1 MRYIAIL
8 FLFTGICMGAV
19 AQRRTNVISPDGN
32 LKYSLDLKKKTII
45 YTVSYKGKRIIND
58 SPLSLDFA
66 DGAFGNDISF
76 GKPTTRVVDENY
88 SLTVGKAK
96 TVRDHCRETL
106 IPLKETKGLRRQLN
120 LVVRVYDEGVA
131 FRYEIP
137 AAENWKSYVLNDEY
151 STFNIAGDPE
161 VKALYRENFNT
172 SHEGYYQ
179 NDKLSKIPQDTLID
193 LPVLIQFPDNIFMSV
208 TEASLRNYAGMYLKK
223 RNGILTSQLSP
234 WQGQTKIKVKAVLP
248 HKTPWRVMLISDRVG
263 ALIESNIITSLNEP
277 TRISDLSWIHPGKT
291 SFYWWNGDIAPDTSF
306 EPGNN
311 YEFNKYY
318 IDFSAKNGLAYS
330 SVIGY
335 AGHPWYQNNGGQSYQ
350 PGPGTDITKVALGLD
365 MDGLTEYAR
374 SKGVGIHLWVHWKA
388 LYPKLEEA
396 FKKFEKWGIKGMMV
410 DFMDRDDQEMVVI
423 QENILKSA
431 AAHKLYIQF
440 HGAYK
445 PTGMHR
451 TYPNEFTREGTY
463 NYENNKWSEK
473 PISPDHDLDIVFTRM
488 IAGATDYHLGGFRAV
503 PPGQFKPHFIRPLMV
518 GTRCH
523 MLAMYVVLESYLAS
537 LCDYPD
543 AYEGQPGFGFLKE
556 VPTTWDESRVLDAKV
571 SKYII
576 VARRKNLDWYI
587 GAITNS
593 EARDISIDLS
603 TLTDGS
609 YHGVIYKDSKDSEKL
624 PNQLREESFEVKPG
638 QQQSIHLAAGGGAV
652 IVLKK

>member
-1 MRYIAIL
+1 MRFIATL
-8 FLFTGICMGAV
+8 LLFTSICAGAA
-19 AQRRTNVISPDGN
+19 AQRRTIVTSPNGN
-32 LKYSLDLKKKTII
+32 LKYSLDLKKKTIV
-45 YTVSYKGKRIIND
+45 YTVSYKGKRIVNE
-58 SPLSLDFA
+58 SSLSLEFA
-66 DGAFGNDISF
+66 DGAFGNDLSL

-179 NDKLSKIPQDTLID
+179 NDKLSKIPPDTLID
-193 LPVLIQFPDNIFMSV
+193 LPVLIQFPDSVFMSV

-248 HKTPWRVMLISDRVG
+248 HKTPWRVMLISNRVG

-291 SFYWWNGDIAPDTSF
+291 SFYWWNGEIVPDTSF
-306 EPGNN
+306 DPGNN
-311 YEFNKYY
+311 YETNKYY
-318 IDFSAKNGLAYS
+318 IDFSARNGLAYS

-335 AGHPWYQNNGGQSYQ
+335 AGHPWYKNDGGQSYQ
-350 PGPGTDITKVALGLD
+350 PGPGTDITKLALGLD
-365 MDGLTEYAR
+365 MDRIADYAK

-396 FKKFEKWGIKGMMV
+396 FTKFEKWGIKGMMV

-423 QENILKSA
+423 QENILKAA

-463 NYENNKWSEK
+463 NYENNKWNEK
-473 PISPDHDLDIVFTRM
+473 PVSPDHDLDIVFTRM

-503 PPGQFKPHFIRPLMV
+503 PPAQFKPRFTRPLMV

-523 MLAMYVVLESYLAS
+523 MLAMYVVLESYLGS

-543 AYEGQPGFGFLKE
+543 AYEGQPGFQFLKE
-556 VPTTWDESRVLDAKV
+556 VPTTWDETRVLDAEV
-571 SKYII
+571 SKYIV
-576 VARRKNLDWYI
+576 VARRKNQDWYI

-603 TLTDGS
+603 ALTDGS
-609 YHGVIYKDSKDSEKL
+609 HGVIYKDSMGAGEF
-624 PNQLREESFEVKPG
+624 PNQLQEESFVVKPG
-638 QQQSIHLAAGGGAV
+638 QKQTVHLAAGGGAV
-652 IVLKK
+652 IVLRK